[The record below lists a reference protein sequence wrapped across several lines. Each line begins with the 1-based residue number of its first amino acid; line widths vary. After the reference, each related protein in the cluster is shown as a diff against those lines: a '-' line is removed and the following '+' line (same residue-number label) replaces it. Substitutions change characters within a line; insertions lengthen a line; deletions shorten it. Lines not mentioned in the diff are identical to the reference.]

1 MYNIFRELHKYRH
14 YISHET
20 RAILKVRHKR
30 TFFGYLWWMLDP
42 LIFMLIYYILVVVIM
57 QRGDNDYLVFV
68 FLALLPW
75 RWFTSSVN
83 EGVVSIKNR
92 SKLIKQI
99 YFPKVVL
106 PIISIASNTVSFI
119 IAFGLLILLLLIL
132 TITGFK
138 IGLAV
143 LFLPFIIIVQ
153 LLFTIGITIILSHL
167 NVFYA
172 DVENLVK
179 YLLRIWFFLSPGI
192 YSITMIPDKYLPIF
206 RLNPFTLLFESYRD
220 SVIRNIIPNLS
231 GLLILGIISIILI
244 GIGLNLVHKNQ
255 GIYAKVL

>member
-1 MYNIFRELHKYRH
+1 
-14 YISHET
+14 
-20 RAILKVRHKR
+20 
-30 TFFGYLWWMLDP
+30 MLDP